1 MLAEQRREKIL
12 EMIRENGSVRV
23 KYLSNLFHVSEP
35 TIRQDLIKLETVSEI
50 VRDHGG
56 AFLKHISSSVKSL
69 SLEHSEN
76 LDLKT
81 AIGLKASKLVKQ
93 NGIIILDSGSTVTEL
108 AKNITSFRNIRVI
121 TNSLNIALILGA
133 EPGIEV
139 LMTGGEFKAPT
150 LSLTGMHAASFFE
163 NMHVDQLFL
172 ATAGITFSDGLMY
185 PGFSD
190 LPVKTAMINSAKEV
204 YLLADST
211 KINRTAFAALKM
223 LDKIT
228 YLVTDDRIKDE
239 DRQAFEALGIKVI
252 IANTSL

>member
-23 KYLSNLFHVSEP
+23 KYLSTLFSVSEP
-35 TIRQDLIKLETVSEI
+35 TIRQDLIKLEAESEI

-56 AFLKHISSSVKSL
+56 AFLKHISSSVRSL
-69 SLEHSEN
+69 SLEHNEN
-76 LDLKT
+76 LDLKS
-81 AIGLKASKLVKQ
+81 AIGLKASKFVKP

-108 AKNITSFRNIRVI
+108 AKNLTSFRNIRII

-139 LMTGGEFKAPT
+139 FMTGGEFKAPT

-163 NMHVDQLFL
+163 HMHVDQLFL
-172 ATAGITFSDGLMY
+172 ATAGVTFSDGLMY

-190 LPVKTAMINSAKEV
+190 IPVKTAMINSAKEV
-204 YLLADST
+204 FLLADST
-211 KINRTAFAALKM
+211 KINKTAFAALKM
-223 LDKIT
+223 LHKIN
-228 YLVTDDRIKDE
+228 YLVTDNKIKDE
-239 DRQAFEALGIKVI
+239 DKKSFESFGIRVI
-252 IANTSL
+252 IANINT